1 MNANGATLAAT
12 ADAASSVP
20 ADSSLPRWNARWR
33 SHGIAFGLL
42 VLGLIGLFWQD
53 AHDMAVIW
61 WNTDTF
67 GHCLLIVPIVAWLV
81 WQRRNELAHVAPA
94 PSYAGAVF
102 LVLGGLLW
110 MLGEIASLDVVRQAA
125 LVGMIQA
132 SVLLVFGWRATLA
145 MLFPVFYLSF
155 LIPVGEQIVPAMQEF
170 TADFCMWM
178 LHVVKLPA
186 VRDGVF
192 ISVLNNHFE
201 VAEACSGVRFLI
213 AMFALGTLCANLF
226 FKTWWRRGLFL
237 VLAIVVPIIANGF
250 RAFSII
256 YIAHKTDMQY
266 AVGVDH
272 IVYGWVF
279 FSIVMVILL
288 LIGRT
293 FADRWVD
300 DPTFDPARLQW
311 APPAGTGLQPALLA
325 TVLGLAAA
333 GLGYGYSQ
341 FVSSRTPEVQ
351 VAQIIIDPPAGW
363 AATNTPGA
371 PWKPNY
377 VDNDAEAAATYYRDG
392 KVVSIYLGAYNRQHD
407 KAEIIG
413 YGQGAVAPS
422 EIWTWAQNLDDPHTQ
437 RQPVVPKAFQMNS
450 AYGTRDV
457 WQWYYVNGRIVT
469 NDYAAKL
476 ESLKAK
482 LFGGP
487 LLSASLIVSAE
498 RFDRTQ
504 PVTPDMD
511 EFMQAFGPVSER
523 LPALLGQETR

>member
-1 MNANGATLAAT
+1 MNADGATMT
-12 ADAASSVP
+12 AETAPPSM
-20 ADSSLPRWNARWR
+20 ADGLQRWDARWK
-33 SHGIAFGLL
+33 SHSIAYGLL

-53 AHDMAVIW
+53 ARDMAVIW

-67 GHCLLIVPIVAWLV
+67 GHCLLIVPIVGWLI
-81 WQRRNELAHVAPA
+81 WQRREELARVAPA
-94 PSYAGAVF
+94 PSYAGAIF
-102 LVLGGLLW
+102 LLFGGLLW
-110 MLGEIASLDVVRQAA
+110 MLGHVASLDVVRQAA
-125 LVGMIQA
+125 LIGMIQA

-145 MLFPVFYLSF
+145 MIFPTLYLAF
-155 LIPVGEQIVPAMQEF
+155 LIPIGEQIVPPMQEF

-178 LHVVKLPA
+178 LGVVQLPA

-192 ISVLNNHFE
+192 ISVYDNHFE

-226 FKTWWRRGLFL
+226 FKTWGRRIAFMALA
-237 VLAIVVPIIANGF
+237 VLVPIIANGF

-256 YIAHKTDMQY
+256 YIAHKTNMEY

-279 FSIVMVILL
+279 FSVVMVILL
-288 LIGRT
+288 LVGRT

-300 DPTFDPARLQW
+300 DPTFDPAKLQW
-311 APPAGTGLQPALLA
+311 TPPAGDSLRPAMLA
-325 TVLGLAAA
+325 AVLGLLGA
-333 GLGYGYSQ
+333 GIGFGYGAY
-341 FVSSRTPEVQ
+341 VDNRVPDRQ
-351 VAQIIIDPPAGW
+351 VTQLSLDPPAGW
-363 AATNTPGA
+363 SATNTPGP

-377 VDNDAEAAATYYRDG
+377 LENTAEAASTFFKDG
-392 KVVSIYLGAYNRQHD
+392 KIVSVYIGAYDRQHD
-407 KAEIIG
+407 KAELVG
-413 YGQGAVAPS
+413 FGQGPVAPA
-422 EIWTWAQNLDDPHTQ
+422 EIWTWAQNLSDPQTT
-437 RQPVVPKAFQMNS
+437 RQAVPPKAFQINS
-450 AYGTRDV
+450 NYGTTRDV
-457 WQWYYVNGRIVT
+457 WQWYFVNGRIVS

-487 LLSASLIVSAE
+487 LLSATLIVSAE

-511 EFMQAFGPVSER
+511 EFMQGFGPVAER
-523 LPALLGQETR
+523 LPALLEQGAR